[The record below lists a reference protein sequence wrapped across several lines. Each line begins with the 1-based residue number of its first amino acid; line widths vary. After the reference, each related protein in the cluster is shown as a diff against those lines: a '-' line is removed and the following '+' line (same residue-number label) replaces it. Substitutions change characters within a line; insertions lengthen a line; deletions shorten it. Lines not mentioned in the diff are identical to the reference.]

1 MAIMGIQET
10 WSLGSKTRKTMIDK
24 IRGVAEKG
32 IPGTTSLD
40 ESHVEHCHDF
50 YGNEQCENEMLD

>member
-1 MAIMGIQET
+1 
-10 WSLGSKTRKTMIDK
+10 MIDK